1 MPDIMIRDTDLK
13 ITDVLH
19 LIAAGHSYKQI
30 LEYRPEL
37 TLADI
42 MLSAKVA
49 EDLIEQVVLL
59 DKLASVESQM
69 KFIVHSGKLKSLDA
83 VRRDNG
89 RAFEKWREEEED
101 EMVRLFK
108 ANESIAQIAK
118 HLKRSYGSIRARLIR
133 VGLISESAS
142 KSMNQD
148 S

>member
-30 LEYRPEL
+30 LEHRPML

-42 MLSAKVA
+42 MLSARVA
-49 EDLIEQVVLL
+49 EELIEKIVMV
-59 DKLASVESQM
+59 DKLASVEGQM
-69 KFIVHSGKLKSLDA
+69 KFIVHNGKFKSLDE
-83 VRRDNG
+83 VRRDSG
-89 RAFEKWREEEED
+89 RAFEKWSEEEED
-101 EMVRLFK
+101 EMVRLYK
-108 ANESIAQIAK
+108 AEEKIAQIAK

-133 VGLISESAS
+133 VGLISESAA
-142 KSMNQD
+142 KSMHQD